1 LWRSSEPMP
10 IGPKRMPFFS
20 HLAELRHRIL
30 VIAVTIGVG
39 SVVAYPFTGS
49 ILEWL
54 FAPIAPYLPKDAT
67 GNVAQVFVTGPFEAF
82 LLRFKIASYAA
93 IVLTSPI
100 WLWQLLAFFLPA
112 LKEKERKFFVPT
124 FVAILVL
131 FLAGNLFCHY
141 VVLPP
146 SFQWLMAQT
155 TGGSV
160 DLRTLLYNW
169 FHIGSPAGPA
179 TVALSVLPVATSFLG
194 GVMIMMLAFGFTFE
208 LPVLLFFLIGIGV
221 VKYQTLRKNWRYVYL
236 GLIAFASLATPDWS
250 PITIGA
256 LFGAVVVL
264 YECTMVFSR
273 FAFANRIREQALEAA
288 EAA

>member
-1 LWRSSEPMP
+1 
-10 IGPKRMPFFS
+10 MPFLS

-39 SVVAYPFTGS
+39 SVVAYPFSGN
-49 ILEWL
+49 ILAWL
-54 FAPIAPYLPKDAT
+54 FAPIAPYLPT
-67 GNVAQVFVTGPFEAF
+67 QQVFVTGPFEAF
-82 LLRFKIASYAA
+82 LLRFKIATYAA
-93 IVLTSPI
+93 VVLTSPI

-124 FVAILVL
+124 FAAILVL

-160 DLRTLLYNW
+160 DVRVLLYQW
-169 FHIGSPAGPA
+169 FQIGSPKVAA
-179 TVALSVLPVATSFLG
+179 TVSLGVLPVATNFLG

-208 LPVLLFFLIGIGV
+208 LPVLLFFLIGVGF

-256 LFGAVVVL
+256 LFVAVVVL
-264 YECTMVFSR
+264 YESTMAFSR
-273 FAFANRIREQALEAA
+273 VAFSNRIRQQALDAA

>member
-1 LWRSSEPMP
+1 MP
-10 IGPKRMPFFS
+10 IGPKKMPFLS
-20 HLAELRHRIL
+20 HLAELRHRLL

-39 SVVAYPFTGS
+39 SMVAYPFTAN
-49 ILEWL
+49 ILSWL

-67 GNVAQVFVTGPFEAF
+67 GNVAQIFVTGPFEAF

-93 IVLTSPI
+93 VVLTSPI

-124 FVAILVL
+124 FIAILVL
-131 FLAGNLFCHY
+131 FFVGNLFCHF

-155 TGGSV
+155 TGGSL
-160 DLRTLLYNW
+160 DIRALLYQW
-169 FHIGSPAGPA
+169 FHIGNPAGPPSVSLA
-179 TVALSVLPVATSFLG
+179 VLPVATNFLG
-194 GVMIMMLAFGFTFE
+194 GVMIMMLAFGVTFE

-221 VKYQTLRKNWRYVYL
+221 VKYQTLRKNWRYVYV
-236 GLIAFASLATPDWS
+236 GLITFASLATPDWS

-256 LFGAVVVL
+256 LFIAVVLL
-264 YECTMVFSR
+264 YEGTMAFSR
-273 FAFANRIREQALEAA
+273 IAFSGRIKEQALEAA